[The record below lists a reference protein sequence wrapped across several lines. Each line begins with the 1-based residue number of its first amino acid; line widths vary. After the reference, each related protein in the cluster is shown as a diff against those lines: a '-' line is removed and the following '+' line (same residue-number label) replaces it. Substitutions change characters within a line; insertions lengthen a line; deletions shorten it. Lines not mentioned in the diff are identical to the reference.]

1 MRCLSVGNS
10 GKPYRTGLCRKEN
23 PINQPSISDADI
35 NKALCRAHTVWWG
48 PSFLPFFSALLP
60 EVSAS
65 SFIYH
70 LKVSST
76 LCSKMVAST
85 CGDHV
90 LPYSHRTEKES
101 VLVSEFLANVLWFIL
116 TSLTLVTCPPRKQS
130 LWWMGSVSL
139 AHSCVPSLKMGALS
153 LNHSDPQMTNG
164 YGDDDQLMSTTMAT
178 PNL

>member
-1 MRCLSVGNS
+1 MRCFSVGNS
-10 GKPYRTGLCRKEN
+10 GKPYRIGLCRKEN
-23 PINQPSISDADI
+23 PINQPSISDGDI

-65 SFIYH
+65 SSIYH

-76 LCSKMVAST
+76 LCPKMVTST

-101 VLVSEFLANVLWFIL
+101 CSCLRIS
-116 TSLTLVTCPPRKQS
+116 RKR
-130 LWWMGSVSL
+130 
-139 AHSCVPSLKMGALS
+139 PSI
-153 LNHSDPQMTNG
+153 HSDLTDFGHMPTSETITVMNGISELGSFLCPIPEDGSTSREPQWSSNDQWIWRRRPTNVYYNG
-164 YGDDDQLMSTTMAT
+164 NS
-178 PNL
+178 